1 MAVKIERTSY
11 KTKHFAALA
20 ASMRHDDRR
29 EALAMLGMGG
39 GPALFLSMYC
49 SREMYVVTDEAD
61 TPLCAFGVCQAN
73 NINLIWFIAS
83 KEIEKHKRDLLQQT
97 RGELDK
103 LVDKYGRL
111 ENLVDV
117 RSKKSLRFIRWLGFS
132 VADEALAAGV
142 NGELFYHFYKER
154 GEAVCVP

>member
-1 MAVKIERTSY
+1 MAVKIERTNY

-20 ASMRHDDRR
+20 AAMRQDDRR

-49 SREMYVVTDEAD
+49 SKEMYVVTNEAD
-61 TPLCAFGVCQAN
+61 VPLCAFGVCSAN
-73 NINLIWFIAS
+73 GVNLIWFIAS
-83 KEIEKHKRDLLQQT
+83 QEIEKHKRDLLQQAK
-97 RGELDK
+97 GELDK

-111 ENLVDV
+111 ENLVDI
-117 RSKKSLRFIRWLGFS
+117 RSKKSLRFIRWLGFTFMPE
-132 VADEALAAGV
+132 VVGAGV

-154 GEAVCVP
+154 GEADCVL